1 MVTGILLKDLQS
13 DEAESYFAITEWLK
27 QTNEGTGSKTLVW
40 EESFAQTGVVNLEFL
55 ATFRLWPKPCDA
67 GRAFT
72 AARPGVTFSASC
84 AAHGADAA
92 PRALGARFGARG
104 GAAAA
109 AAETRAPAESGTWTQ
124 ACGSCSQFGGEAGS
138 LKNHLRGSH
147 LFCYFFLWAILRG
160 SPLKPASGYL

>member
-1 MVTGILLKDLQS
+1 MP
-13 DEAESYFAITEWLK
+13 
-27 QTNEGTGSKTLVW
+27 
-40 EESFAQTGVVNLEFL
+40 TGVVNLEFL

-124 ACGSCSQFGGEAGS
+124 ACGSCSQFGGEGS
-138 LKNHLRGSH
+138 ELRPLYPEIEARKTGSMKTRDGKH
-147 LFCYFFLWAILRG
+147 EIYYEVSG
-160 SPLKPASGYL
+160 NPKGKPAVFLHGGPGDGCSPKHRRLFDPE